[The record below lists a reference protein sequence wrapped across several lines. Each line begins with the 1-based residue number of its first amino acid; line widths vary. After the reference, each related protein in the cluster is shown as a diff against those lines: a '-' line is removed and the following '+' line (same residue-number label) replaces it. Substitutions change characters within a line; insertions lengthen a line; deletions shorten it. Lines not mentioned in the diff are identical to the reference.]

1 MTLQTTFERALMEG
15 EMDTFDFVLAETLG
29 MTLAQV
35 GEMSNNEYLRWKAW
49 YVYRAAQQELAS
61 K

>member
-1 MTLQTTFERALMEG
+1 MEG
-15 EMDTFDFVLAETLG
+15 ELDTFDFVLAETLG

-35 GEMSNNEYLRWKAW
+35 GEMSNNEYLRWRAF
-49 YVYRAAQQELAS
+49 YVYRNAMAEMG

>member
-1 MTLQTTFERALMEG
+1 MEG
-15 EMDTFDFVLAETLG
+15 ELDTFDFVLAETLG

-35 GEMSNNEYLRWKAW
+35 GEMSNNEYLRW
-49 YVYRAAQQELAS
+49 RAYHVWKQAMSEMG